1 MQAKDTSA
9 RSRGAGGG
17 AALEAAERNATGCSA
32 LRVQPCPLPPRRLLL
47 AEDPPAPAT
56 ATARSGA
63 SPGLRRPPRKVARH
77 RPALRMTERGPS
89 GVESSTR

>member
-1 MQAKDTSA
+1 MDAKDTSA
-9 RSRGAGGG
+9 RSRGVGGG
-17 AALEAAERNATGCSA
+17 AALEGREKRNG
-32 LRVQPCPLPPRRLLL
+32 VQPCPLPPRRLLR

-56 ATARSGA
+56 AAARSGA

-89 GVESSTR
+89 GVEPSTR